1 MLLAGCRGRGL
12 LSSDVVAQVG
22 KTVLTEE
29 DVTAAVPAGMSGE
42 DSLAMVEN
50 YVETWVRR
58 QVKLQEAERV
68 LAETGVNI
76 DAMVEDYRNSLL
88 TYRLDRYYMDRGDT
102 VVSDSLVADYYA
114 MHQPEFRLDR
124 DIVKGRIVRLPASF
138 RLRTKLKELMG
149 SPNAERQQDFLD
161 LAVKNG
167 LTLTVFDEWVGFDEF
182 LNRLPTVRG
191 KSYDYLLT
199 GSRIEELTDGD
210 YKYYVQITDHAAKGQ
225 QAPLEWVEN
234 VVRNIIYNK
243 RGSDAVR
250 RMEDSLYHAALENHT
265 LKIYLKTNR
274 E

>member
-88 TYRLDRYYMDRGDT
+88 TYRLDRYYMDRVDT

-114 MHQPEFRLDR
+114 MHQ
-124 DIVKGRIVRLPASF
+124 
-138 RLRTKLKELMG
+138 
-149 SPNAERQQDFLD
+149 
-161 LAVKNG
+161 
-167 LTLTVFDEWVGFDEF
+167 
-182 LNRLPTVRG
+182 
-191 KSYDYLLT
+191 
-199 GSRIEELTDGD
+199 
-210 YKYYVQITDHAAKGQ
+210 
-225 QAPLEWVEN
+225 
-234 VVRNIIYNK
+234 RN
-243 RGSDAVR
+243 SDSTAI
-250 RMEDSLYHAALENHT
+250 S
-265 LKIYLKTNR
+265 
-274 E
+274 

>member
-1 MLLAGCRGRGL
+1 M
-12 LSSDVVAQVG
+12 
-22 KTVLTEE
+22 
-29 DVTAAVPAGMSGE
+29 
-42 DSLAMVEN
+42 
-50 YVETWVRR
+50 
-58 QVKLQEAERV
+58 
-68 LAETGVNI
+68 
-76 DAMVEDYRNSLL
+76 
-88 TYRLDRYYMDRGDT
+88 
-102 VVSDSLVADYYA
+102 
-114 MHQPEFRLDR
+114 
-124 DIVKGRIVRLPASF
+124 
-138 RLRTKLKELMG
+138 
-149 SPNAERQQDFLD
+149 
-161 LAVKNG
+161 KNG

-191 KSYDYLLT
+191 KSYDYLLM

>member
-1 MLLAGCRGRGL
+1 
-12 LSSDVVAQVG
+12 
-22 KTVLTEE
+22 
-29 DVTAAVPAGMSGE
+29 
-42 DSLAMVEN
+42 
-50 YVETWVRR
+50 
-58 QVKLQEAERV
+58 
-68 LAETGVNI
+68 
-76 DAMVEDYRNSLL
+76 MVEDYRNSLL
-88 TYRLDRYYMDRGDT
+88 TYRLDRYYMDRVDT